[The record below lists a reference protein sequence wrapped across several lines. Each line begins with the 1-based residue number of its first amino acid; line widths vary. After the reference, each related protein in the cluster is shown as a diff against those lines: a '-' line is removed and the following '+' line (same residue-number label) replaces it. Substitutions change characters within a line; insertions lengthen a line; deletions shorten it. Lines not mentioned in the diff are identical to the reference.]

1 MKIIKL
7 KAYYILRS
15 ALNLFAIFLF
25 ISSSTLLLSFKNAPN
40 GKDLNY
46 NSPENIGDSAK
57 GFKNLLSASSDILS
71 MTGHFELNPLAIG
84 FVNDFIKRQGG
95 NLEKMKSWGAP
106 YFTIYER
113 VLTAKGLPVELKY
126 LSVIESNLQSGVV
139 SAAGASGPWQLMP
152 DEARRFGLKVSS
164 NNDERNN
171 FLKST
176 EAASKLLSELYGQFG
191 DWLLVIAAYNCGV
204 GGVKKAM
211 GKAGSKNF
219 WDIQFYLPEETR
231 NHVKKYI
238 ATHYFFE
245 GSGGWTT
252 LTASESN
259 DKKLLLA
266 NLKLK
271 KDSSVL
277 TATTSVELSGK
288 YNSLVIAKN
297 LLMDINT
304 FNQMNPLLDK
314 TLSEGKSYMLRLPTD
329 KMDIFKNKRQLMLYE
344 SVQLLL
350 STTLAET
357 GTK

>member
-1 MKIIKL
+1 M
-7 KAYYILRS
+7 
-15 ALNLFAIFLF
+15 
-25 ISSSTLLLSFKNAPN
+25 SFKNEPN
-40 GKDLNY
+40 SKDLN
-46 NSPENIGDSAK
+46 NNIVENTGDSSK
-57 GFKNLLSASSDILS
+57 GFKKLLPTSSDNLS
-71 MTGHFELNPLAIG
+71 MAGHFELNPLAIG
-84 FVNDFIKRQGG
+84 FVEDFIDKNGG
-95 NLEKMKSWGAP
+95 NLEKMKSWGEP
-106 YFTIYER
+106 YFTMYER
-113 VLTAKGLPVELKY
+113 ILTAKGLPAELKY
-126 LSVIESNLQSGVV
+126 LSVIESNLQSGVI
-139 SAAGASGPWQLMP
+139 STAGAAGPWQLMP
-152 DEARRFGLKVSS
+152 DEARRFGLKVTSTY
-164 NNDERNN
+164 DERNN

-176 EAASKLLSELYGQFG
+176 EAASKLLNELYGQFG

-204 GGVKKAM
+204 GGVKKAIS
-211 GKAGSKNF
+211 KAQSKNF

-259 DKKLLLA
+259 EKKLFLS

-277 TATTSVELSGK
+277 TGTTSVELSGK
-288 YNSLVIAKN
+288 YNSLVIANN
-297 LLMDINT
+297 LLMDIGT